1 VSDVH
6 TTAVIIAN
14 GGRPSREEAMTL
26 STHAGLIRKAAHL
39 GAALMLSAGLSGLA
53 SDAFA
58 AGKVRVAFG
67 DIASVEALGFL
78 TALERAKERGVDID
92 ITYLKS
98 EDIAAQAVVGGQAD
112 VGVGTPYALFQ
123 KVRAPIRI
131 FYQMSTLRFYPVVNT
146 EFYKDWSDL
155 QGQEIAVHS
164 RGSGTEAIMNLLA
177 KKNGIRYGQVSYVPG
192 SEVRTGALL
201 QGNVKA
207 TIVDSAGWRLLQAK
221 APGKFK
227 VLPVEGIDA
236 SDEALYANTNF
247 LEKEKD
253 AVNILTEELLTTF
266 REINANPN
274 IVTEFRSKY
283 NLLPD
288 LPPEVVEDIKPY
300 YADAVEVG
308 LFPANGGG
316 ADAAR
321 DAFEFYTVAGQI
333 QGDPASLKVEDFWTL
348 GPLDQALQ
356 KVGRK

>member
-1 VSDVH
+1 
-6 TTAVIIAN
+6 
-14 GGRPSREEAMTL
+14 MTL
-26 STHAGLIRKAAHL
+26 LDRNALSKSVSRA
-39 GAALMLSAGLSGLA
+39 GAALVVALGLSAMPL
-53 SDAFA
+53 DAEA
-58 AGKVRVAFG
+58 AGKIRIAFG

-78 TALERAKERGVDID
+78 AAIERAKERGVDID

-112 VGVGTPYALFQ
+112 IGVGTPYALLQ

-146 EFYKDWSDL
+146 EFHQDWKDLD
-155 QGQEIAVHS
+155 GQEIAVHS

-177 KKNGIRYGQVSYVPG
+177 KKNDIRYGQVSYVPG

-207 TIVDSAGWRLLQAK
+207 TIVDSAGWRLLQAQ

-247 LEKEKD
+247 LERERES
-253 AVNILTEELLTTF
+253 VNILTEELLNTF
-266 REINANPN
+266 REINAKPSV
-274 IVTEFRSKY
+274 VTEFRQKY

-288 LPPEVVEDIKPY
+288 LPAEVVADMEPY
-300 YADAVEVG
+300 YKDAADVG

-316 ADAAR
+316 EDAAR
-321 DAFEFYTVAGQI
+321 DDFEFYSVAGQL
-333 QGDPASLKVEDFWTL
+333 QGDPASLKVADFWTL
-348 GPLDQALQ
+348 EPLDQALQ
-356 KVGRK
+356 KVGRR

>member
-1 VSDVH
+1 VSEVH

-14 GGRPSREEAMTL
+14 GRRPSREEAMTVTTR
-26 STHAGLIRKAAHL
+26 SGLTRKAAHL
-39 GAALMLSAGLSGLA
+39 GAALMLSVSLGGWAP
-53 SDAFA
+53 DALA
-58 AGKVRVAFG
+58 AGKIRVAFG

-98 EDIAAQAVVGGQAD
+98 EDIAAQAVVSGQAD
-112 VGVGTPYALFQ
+112 VGVGTPYALLQ

-155 QGQEIAVHS
+155 NGQEIAVHS

-247 LEKEKD
+247 LQKEKD

-274 IVTEFRSKY
+274 TVIEFRSRY

-288 LPPEVVEDIKPY
+288 LPSEVVEDIKPY

-321 DAFEFYTVAGQI
+321 DDFEFYTVAGQI

-348 GPLDQALQ
+348 GPLDETLQ

>member
-1 VSDVH
+1 M
-6 TTAVIIAN
+6 AI
-14 GGRPSREEAMTL
+14 G
-26 STHAGLIRKAAHL
+26 
-39 GAALMLSAGLSGLA
+39 LSAIPIGA
-53 SDAFA
+53 EA
-58 AGKVRVAFG
+58 AGKIRIAFG

-78 TALERAKERGVDID
+78 TAIERAKERGVDID

-112 VGVGTPYALFQ
+112 IGVGTPYALLQ

-146 EFYKDWSDL
+146 EFYQDWKDLD
-155 QGQEIAVHS
+155 GQEIAVHS

-177 KKNGIRYGQVSYVPG
+177 KKNDIRYGQVSYVPG

-201 QGNVKA
+201 QGNVRA
-207 TIVDSAGWRLLQAK
+207 TIVDSAGWRLLQAQ

-247 LEKEKD
+247 LERERD
-253 AVNILTEELLTTF
+253 SVNILTEELLNTF
-266 REINANPN
+266 REINAEPAV
-274 IVTEFRSKY
+274 VTEFRQKY

-288 LPPEVVEDIKPY
+288 LPAEVAADMEPY
-300 YADAVEVG
+300 YKDAADVG

-316 ADAAR
+316 EDAAR
-321 DAFEFYTVAGQI
+321 DDFEFYSVAGQL
-333 QGDPASLKVEDFWTL
+333 QGDPASLKVADFWTL
-348 GPLDQALQ
+348 EPLSQALQ
-356 KVGRK
+356 KVGRR

>member
-1 VSDVH
+1 MALLNRNV
-6 TTAVIIAN
+6 
-14 GGRPSREEAMTL
+14 L
-26 STHAGLIRKAAHL
+26 SKSVARA
-39 GAALMLSAGLSGLA
+39 GAALVVAIGLSAIPIGA
-53 SDAFA
+53 EA
-58 AGKVRVAFG
+58 AGKIRIAFG

-78 TALERAKERGVDID
+78 TAIERAKERGVDID

-112 VGVGTPYALFQ
+112 IGVGTPYALLQ

-146 EFYKDWSDL
+146 EFYQDWKDLD
-155 QGQEIAVHS
+155 GQEIAVHS

-177 KKNGIRYGQVSYVPG
+177 KKNDIRYGQVSYVPG

-201 QGNVKA
+201 QGNVRA
-207 TIVDSAGWRLLQAK
+207 TIVDSAGWRLLQAQ

-247 LEKEKD
+247 LERERD
-253 AVNILTEELLTTF
+253 SVNILTEELLNTF
-266 REINANPN
+266 REINAEPAV
-274 IVTEFRSKY
+274 VTEFRQKY

-288 LPPEVVEDIKPY
+288 LPAEVAADMEPY
-300 YADAVEVG
+300 YKDAADVG

-316 ADAAR
+316 EDAAR
-321 DAFEFYTVAGQI
+321 DDFEFYSVAGQL
-333 QGDPASLKVEDFWTL
+333 QGDPASLKVADFWTL
-348 GPLDQALQ
+348 EPLSQALQ
-356 KVGRK
+356 KVGRR

>member
-1 VSDVH
+1 MKLP
-6 TTAVIIAN
+6 I
-14 GGRPSREEAMTL
+14 PSRFA
-26 STHAGLIRKAAHL
+26 RKAVNL
-39 GAALMLSAGLSGLA
+39 GAALVLFGGLGGWA

-58 AGKVRVAFG
+58 AGKIRVAFG

-78 TALERAKERGVDID
+78 TALERAKERGVEIE
-92 ITYLKS
+92 INYLKS

-112 VGVGTPYALFQ
+112 VGVGTPYALLQ

-155 QGQEIAVHS
+155 NGQEIAVHS

-177 KKNGIRYGQVSYVPG
+177 KKNGIKYGQVSYVPG

-207 TIVDSAGWRLLQAK
+207 TIVDSAGWRLLETK

-247 LEKEKD
+247 LERERD
-253 AVNILTEELLTTF
+253 SVNILTEELLNTF
-266 REINANPN
+266 REINAEPAV
-274 IVTEFRSKY
+274 VTEFRQKY

-288 LPPEVVEDIKPY
+288 LPAEVVADMEPY
-300 YADAVEVG
+300 YKDAADVG

-316 ADAAR
+316 EDAAR
-321 DAFEFYTVAGQI
+321 DDFEFYSVAGQL
-333 QGDPASLKVEDFWTL
+333 QGDPASLKVADFWTL
-348 GPLDQALQ
+348 EPLSQALQ
-356 KVGRK
+356 KVGRR